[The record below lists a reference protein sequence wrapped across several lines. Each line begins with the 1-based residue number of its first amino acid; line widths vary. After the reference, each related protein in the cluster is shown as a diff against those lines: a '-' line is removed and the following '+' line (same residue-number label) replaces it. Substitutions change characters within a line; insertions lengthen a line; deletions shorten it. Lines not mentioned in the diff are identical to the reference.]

1 MIGGN
6 ENVYNNYI
14 AFLSIAANHY
24 LNRRE
29 KIQCT
34 THHLGRYQREE
45 DWTKQT
51 LHIPTTQTH
60 TKILITVHRRK

>member
-6 ENVYNNYI
+6 ENVYNLYSCS
-14 AFLSIAANHY
+14 FFSSKSLS
-24 LNRRE
+24 NRKE
-29 KIQCT
+29 KIRCT

-51 LHIPTTQTH
+51 LNIPTTQTH
-60 TKILITVHRRK
+60 TKILITVHRCK

>member
-1 MIGGN
+1 M
-6 ENVYNNYI
+6 
-14 AFLSIAANHY
+14 
-24 LNRRE
+24 E

-34 THHLGRYQREE
+34 THHLGRYQHEE